1 MLVHLAPMLHVVV
14 ICKKHGNRQWKMQFY
29 GPSWDLLRAILGLSW
44 GPLGAILG
52 PLRASWGILG
62 GILEPLRALL
72 GSSWGLMC
80 RIVEKLEGFYYFWEV
95 SWGILVENVEKL
107 NTFDHFKGP

>member
-1 MLVHLAPMLHVVV
+1 MGH
-14 ICKKHGNRQWKMQFY
+14 
-29 GPSWDLLRAILGLSW
+29 
-44 GPLGAILG
+44 LGAILG
-52 PLRASWGILG
+52 PLGGFWEPYSGLLGASWGHLGPLGASWGLLG

-95 SWGILVENVEKL
+95 SGGILVENVEKL
-107 NTFDHFKGP
+107 NTFDHF